1 MPPSD
6 PVVEGGPVVRL
17 KAHTPHN
24 LTCRA
29 SGAKPAAEITWYRDG
44 EVMHTAIYSKVSV
57 HTVTTWLFLLSYS
70 FSCTFY
76 LLHSV

>member
-6 PVVEGGPVVRL
+6 PVVEGGPVLRL
-17 KAHTPHN
+17 KAHTAHN

-44 EVMHTAIYSKVSV
+44 EIMHDAIYIKVRMWT
-57 HTVTTWLFLLSYS
+57 HQALWQA
-70 FSCTFY
+70 
-76 LLHSV
+76 